1 MRGIARAFFISALV
15 YGLLGLLLGIHMAI
29 GQDREQLPTH
39 AHIMVVGWLSFAI
52 FSFFYHFF
60 GQAMPQLLASLHF
73 WVAEASLIIIV
84 AGLSLVFSGH
94 TEFEPL
100 AAVGAIGYA
109 GSFAVFVL
117 GAILALCVPSG

>member
-1 MRGIARAFFISALV
+1 M
-15 YGLLGLLLGIHMAI
+15 
-29 GQDREQLPTH
+29 
-39 AHIMVVGWLSFAI
+39 SFAV
-52 FSFFYHFF
+52 FGFFYHFF

-73 WVAEASLIIIV
+73 WVAEASLIVIV

-109 GSFAVFVL
+109 GSFAVFVV
-117 GAILALCVPSG
+117 GAILALRAPRT

>member
-15 YGLLGLLLGIHMAI
+15 YGMLGLLLGIHMAI
-29 GQDREQLPTH
+29 GQDRAQLPTH
-39 AHIMVVGWLSFAI
+39 AHIMVIGWLSFAV
-52 FSFFYHFF
+52 FGFFYHFF

-73 WVAEASLIIIV
+73 WVAEASLIVIV

-94 TEFEPL
+94 TGFEPL

-109 GSFAVFVL
+109 GSFVVFVV
-117 GAILALCVPSG
+117 GAILALRAPRT